1 MKRIIRSRWEVGLF
15 ILCAALLV
23 CVSASCKHKSDDP
36 VYHAPGAGTLA
47 GTVEDLDSGDSIV
60 GARVIILDADTNAAA
75 CPVLVTDGFGAFNV
89 SLPAGQ
95 YLVLVSATGYYDVP
109 PMNMVPL
116 PVDVSTG
123 ATESVALEMMTNPNA
138 SNVGSVSGAV
148 SGPSGAMGGVMVSL
162 SNATSGYS
170 TISGSGGSYL
180 ISNVSPASDYIA
192 IALYAGYSSSTVDSI
207 EVVADQ
213 ETQDVDLTMT
223 DSGTFTVTG
232 QITYRAT
239 LNQPVSIVLIDPFT
253 RRSIPGASDN
263 DQGTFSI
270 GGIAPGSYI
279 VRASY
284 DNDGLVVDPFVTLK
298 FGETTVA
305 VTDSD
310 VDVGSISVTGAVE
323 LTAPDPTGNPT
334 VPDPAATTLTFTWDN
349 YPSAKDY
356 VVEVVDINGIQK
368 WGGFQL
374 DANGL
379 AILDGNDNPIPRHA
393 GALVSGTTVDY
404 DTTVGDALAA
414 GRTYQVRVY
423 ARANDES
430 VTSSTENLI
439 GVFNIEK

>member
-1 MKRIIRSRWEVGLF
+1 MVQKLSWWGKGLLL
-15 ILCAALLV
+15 LCAALLA
-23 CVSASCKHKSDDP
+23 CGSTSCKDGGDDP
-36 VYHAPGAGTLA
+36 VYYAPGSGTLA
-47 GTVEDLDSGDSIV
+47 GTVEDLDSGNPIA
-60 GARVIILDADTNAAA
+60 GARVIILDAETNAAA
-75 CPVLVTDGFGAFNV
+75 CAVQVTDGSGAFSV
-89 SLPAGQ
+89 ALPAGQ

-109 PMNMVPL
+109 PVNMVPL
-116 PVDVSTG
+116 PVDVTTD
-123 ATESVALEMMTNPNA
+123 ATESVALEMVTNPNA

-170 TISGSGGSYL
+170 TISGSDGSYV
-180 ISNVSPASDYIA
+180 IFNVVPATDYIA

-207 EVVADQ
+207 EVIADQ

-239 LNQPVSIVLIDPFT
+239 TNQDVRVVLIDPFT
-253 RRSIPGASDN
+253 RRSIPGASDF
-263 DQGTFSI
+263 DRGTFSI

-284 DNDGLVVDPFVTLK
+284 DNDGLVVDPFTLLK

-305 VTDSD
+305 VTDSN
-310 VDVGSISVTGAVE
+310 VDVGSLSVTGAVE

-334 VPDPAATTLTFTWDN
+334 VPDPAATTLTFTWAN

-393 GALVSGTTVDY
+393 GALVTGTTVDY
-404 DTTVGDALAA
+404 DTAVGDALAA

-423 ARANDES
+423 ARVVDES
-430 VTSSTENLI
+430 VTSSTENLV